1 MQADEPPVTI
11 LTVAKEAGVSKTT
24 ASDALRGSGRVSE
37 ATRAAVAQVAERLGY
52 VPNGSARH
60 LRKAS
65 TGTIGLHVPEVLTRS
80 SYYMSFVFGVVE
92 AAARHD
98 YDVTLITSGQ
108 RRSRP
113 PRVDG
118 LVLGDPLGGDPVVES
133 LMGTGLPT
141 VSCERFPGNRQA
153 DGVVWSEHAAMLAQ
167 LLDHLREA
175 GAARPALIVAGDESD
190 WAASVH
196 RGYLDWCAA
205 NAVAPLVRRV
215 SFDAT
220 GDEVRTAAR
229 ALLDTAPPCG
239 RDRATSDSAP
249 SGTSEERPLD
259 ALVCAPAGAAT
270 EVAPLLREAGVDVL
284 LASCVDGAGTRQ
296 ADPPITAIDL
306 RPKEAGASCAELLFE
321 LLSGVVPVGT
331 ERVHPIELAVRA
343 STRPRT

>member
-1 MQADEPPVTI
+1 MQAEEPVTI
-11 LTVAKEAGVSKTT
+11 LTVAREAGVSKTT

-37 ATRAAVAQVAERLGY
+37 TTREQVAKVAERLGY

-65 TGTIGLHVPEVLTRS
+65 TGAVGLHVPEVLTRS
-80 SYYMSFVFGVVE
+80 AYYMSFVFGVVE
-92 AAARHD
+92 QAARHD
-98 YDVTLITSGQ
+98 YDVTLITAGQ
-108 RRSRP
+108 RRARA

-133 LMGTGLPT
+133 LMATGLPT
-141 VSCERFPGNRQA
+141 VSCEHFPGERQA
-153 DGVVWSEHAAMLAQ
+153 DGVVWSDHAPMLAR
-167 LLDHLREA
+167 LLGHLRSA
-175 GAARPALIVAGDESD
+175 GAARPGLIVAGDESD

-205 NAVAPLVRRV
+205 QEVAPLVHRV

-220 GDEVRTAAR
+220 GDEVRAAAR
-229 ALLDTAPPCG
+229 SLLE
-239 RDRATSDSAP
+239 
-249 SGTSEERPLD
+249 SGAGMD

-270 EVAPLLREAGVDVL
+270 EVAPLLREAGTGVL
-284 LASCVDGAGTRQ
+284 LASCVDSAATRL

-306 RPKEAGASCAELLFE
+306 RPREAGASCAELLFE
-321 LLSGVVPVGT
+321 LLSGTAPAGT

-343 STRPRT
+343 STSPGS

>member
-1 MQADEPPVTI
+1 MQADEPVTI
-11 LTVAKEAGVSKTT
+11 LTVAREAGVSKTT

-37 ATRAAVAQVAERLGY
+37 RTRETVVRVAERLGY

-92 AAARHD
+92 QAARHD

-108 RRSRP
+108 RRARP

-133 LMGTGLPT
+133 LMATGLPT
-141 VSCERFPGNRQA
+141 VSCERFPGARQA
-153 DGVVWSEHAAMLAQ
+153 DGVVWSEHAQMLAR
-167 LLDHLREA
+167 LLDHLRSA
-175 GAARPALIVAGDESD
+175 GSARPGLIVAGDESD

-196 RGYLDWCAA
+196 RGYQDWCTAQE
-205 NAVAPLVRRV
+205 VSPLVRRV

-220 GDEVRTAAR
+220 GEEIRAAAR
-229 ALLDTAPPCG
+229 ALLGGA
-239 RDRATSDSAP
+239 AAM
-249 SGTSEERPLD
+249 D
-259 ALVCAPAGAAT
+259 ALVCAPAGAAA
-270 EVAPLLREAGVDVL
+270 EVAPLLREAGAGVL
-284 LASCVDGAGTRQ
+284 LASCVDSDGTRM

-306 RPKEAGASCAELLFE
+306 RPREAGASCAELLFE
-321 LLSGVVPVGT
+321 LLSGTAQAGT
-331 ERVHPIELAVRA
+331 ERVHPIELEIRA
-343 STRPRT
+343 STSS